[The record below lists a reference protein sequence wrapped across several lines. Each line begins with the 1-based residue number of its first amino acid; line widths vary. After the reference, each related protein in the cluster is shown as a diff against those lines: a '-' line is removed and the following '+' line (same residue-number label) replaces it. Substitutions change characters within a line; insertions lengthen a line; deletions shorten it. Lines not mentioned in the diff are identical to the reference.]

1 MNVIPKIRAE
11 MSEMENRTKKKKKK
25 KWTKLTKPKLDFCN
39 DRESW
44 QKFSQIDQDK
54 NRGN

>member
-11 MSEMENRTKKKKKK
+11 MSEMENREK

-44 QKFSQIDQDK
+44 QKFSQIDQEK
-54 NRGN
+54 KREN

>member
-11 MSEMENRTKKKKKK
+11 MSEMENRTKKK
-25 KWTKLTKPKLDFCN
+25 WTKLTKPKLDFCN
-39 DRESW
+39 DRERW

-54 NRGN
+54 KRGN